1 MTDHAS
7 MTDHDLPPPTHGAS
21 RPIRTIAL
29 TVAILLL
36 LLGALY
42 LWRGWRA
49 GQAQAWQPQAVPV
62 AATLVQPRDIPAAL
76 EAVGNL
82 RAVREV
88 TLSPEVAGRVS
99 ALHFEAGR
107 QVGAGALLVQL
118 FDGPERADRRAAQ
131 AKAAFAGVQVARSQ
145 ELAPTGAEP
154 RETLEQRRADRD
166 QAAAAVQQI
175 DARLVQK
182 QVRAPFAGVLGIRQV
197 NLGQYLNP
205 GDAVATLTA
214 LDSLFVDFAVPQQ
227 ELNQLKSGSTVIVT
241 SDAWPGRR
249 FTARVNAIEPK
260 IGEDTRNVTVQALL
274 PNPDRALRPGM
285 YVTAALE
292 LPVQQGA
299 LLVPATAIQTSA
311 QGDSIIVIR
320 GNNARVG
327 GKAEVV
333 PVQTGRR
340 VGNDVVVT
348 SGIRPGDVIVTEG
361 QLRVQPGAEVKVAAP
376 VAKGER

>member
-1 MTDHAS
+1 MSA
-7 MTDHDLPPPTHGAS
+7 HDLPEAAPRTPRRS
-21 RPIRTIAL
+21 R
-29 TVAILLL
+29 AILLTVIL
-36 LLGALY
+36 LAMLLATLY
-42 LWRGWRA
+42 VWRGWRA

-62 AATLVQPRDIPAAL
+62 AATVVQPRDIPAAL
-76 EAVGNL
+76 EAVGSL

-99 ALHFEAGR
+99 AIHFEAGQ
-107 QVGAGALLVQL
+107 QVGAGALLAQL
-118 FDGPERADRRAAQ
+118 FDGPEWADRRAAQ
-131 AKAAFAGVQVARSQ
+131 AKAAFAGLQVARSH

-182 QVRAPFAGVLGIRQV
+182 QVRAPFAGVLGIRRI

-214 LDSLFVDFAVPQQ
+214 LDSLFVDFALPQQ
-227 ELNQLKSGSTVIVT
+227 ELSRLQPGATVIVT

-249 FTARVNAIEPK
+249 FTAKVNAIEPK
-260 IGEDTRNVTVQALL
+260 IGADTRNVTVQALL
-274 PNPDRALRPGM
+274 GNGDRALRPGM

-320 GNNARVG
+320 GSNARVG
-327 GKAEVV
+327 GKAEIV

-348 SGIRPGDVIVTEG
+348 SGLRAGDVIVTEG
-361 QLRVQPGAEVKVAAP
+361 QLRVQPGAQVKVAGAIP
-376 VAKGER
+376 AKQGGR

>member
-1 MTDHAS
+1 MSDHN
-7 MTDHDLPPPTHGAS
+7 LPEPSRVAPRLIRPT
-21 RPIRTIAL
+21 RTMLL
-29 TVAILLL
+29 TIVLLFV
-36 LLGALY
+36 LLGTLY

-49 GQAQAWQPQAVPV
+49 SQAQAWQPQAVSV
-62 AATLVQPRDIPAAL
+62 AAMVVQSRDIPAAL
-76 EAVGNL
+76 EAVGSL

-88 TLSPEVAGRVS
+88 TLSPEIAGRVS
-99 ALHFEAGR
+99 AIHFEAG
-107 QVGAGALLVQL
+107 QPVGAGALLVQL
-118 FDGPERADRRAAQ
+118 FDGPERADHRAAQ
-131 AKAAFAGVQVARSQ
+131 AKAAFAGIQVARSQ

-214 LDSLFVDFAVPQQ
+214 LDSLFVDFALPQQ
-227 ELNQLKSGSTVIVT
+227 ELSRLQPGATVIVT

-249 FTARVNAIEPK
+249 FTAKVNAIEPK
-260 IGEDTRNVTVQALL
+260 IGADTRNVTVQALL
-274 PNPDRALRPGM
+274 GNGDRALRPGM

-320 GNNARVG
+320 GSNARVG
-327 GKAEVV
+327 GKAEIV

-348 SGIRPGDVIVTEG
+348 RGLNAGDVIVTEG
-361 QLRVQPGAEVKVAAP
+361 QLRVQPGAEVKVAGAIP
-376 VAKGER
+376 AKQGGR

>member
-1 MTDHAS
+1 MN
-7 MTDHDLPPPTHGAS
+7 DLPSSDRPRVTARPTRA
-21 RPIRTIAL
+21 IILTII
-29 TVAILLL
+29 ILLV

-49 GQAQAWQPQAVPV
+49 GQAQAWQPQAVVV
-62 AATLVQPRDIPAAL
+62 AATLVSPRDIPAAL

-88 TLSPEVAGRVS
+88 TLSPEIGGRVS
-99 ALHFEAGR
+99 AIHFEAGAN
-107 QVGAGALLVQL
+107 VGTGALLVQL

-131 AKAAFAGVQVARSQ
+131 AKAAFAGVQVARSR

-154 RETLEQRRADRD
+154 RELMEQRVADRD
-166 QAAAAVQQI
+166 QATAAVQQI

-182 QVRAPFAGVLGIRQV
+182 QVRAPFAGVLGIRRV

-214 LDSLFVDFAVPQQ
+214 LDTLFVDFALPQQ
-227 ELNQLKSGSTVIVT
+227 ELSRLKPGSTVIVT

-320 GNNARVG
+320 GKNARAG
-327 GKAEVV
+327 GKAEIV

-340 VGNDVVVT
+340 IGNEVVVT
-348 SGIRPGDVIVTEG
+348 SGIKAGDMVVTEG

-376 VAKGER
+376 AAQGGR

>member
-1 MTDHAS
+1 MSDHN
-7 MTDHDLPPPTHGAS
+7 LPEPSRVAPRLIRPT
-21 RPIRTIAL
+21 RTMLL
-29 TVAILLL
+29 TIVLLFV
-36 LLGALY
+36 LLGTLY

-49 GQAQAWQPQAVPV
+49 SQAQAWQPQAVSV
-62 AATLVQPRDIPAAL
+62 AAMVVQSRDIPAAL
-76 EAVGNL
+76 EAVGSL

-88 TLSPEVAGRVS
+88 TLSPEIAGRVS
-99 ALHFEAGR
+99 AIHFEAG
-107 QVGAGALLVQL
+107 QPVGAGALLVQL
-118 FDGPERADRRAAQ
+118 FDGPERADHRAAQ
-131 AKAAFAGVQVARSQ
+131 AKAAFAGIQVARSQ

-166 QAAAAVQQI
+166 QAAAAVRRSA
-175 DARLVQK
+175 ARLVQK

-214 LDSLFVDFAVPQQ
+214 LDSLFVDFALPQQ
-227 ELNQLKSGSTVIVT
+227 ELSRLQPGATVIVT

-249 FTARVNAIEPK
+249 FTAKVNAIEPK
-260 IGEDTRNVTVQALL
+260 IGADTRNVTVQALL
-274 PNPDRALRPGM
+274 GNGDRALRPGM

-320 GNNARVG
+320 GSNARVG
-327 GKAEVV
+327 GKAEIV

-348 SGIRPGDVIVTEG
+348 RGLNAGDVIVTEG
-361 QLRVQPGAEVKVAAP
+361 QLRVQPGAEVKVAGAIP
-376 VAKGER
+376 AKQGGR

>member
-1 MTDHAS
+1 M
-7 MTDHDLPPPTHGAS
+7 
-21 RPIRTIAL
+21 
-29 TVAILLL
+29 
-36 LLGALY
+36 
-42 LWRGWRA
+42 
-49 GQAQAWQPQAVPV
+49 
-62 AATLVQPRDIPAAL
+62 
-76 EAVGNL
+76 
-82 RAVREV
+82 
-88 TLSPEVAGRVS
+88 
-99 ALHFEAGR
+99 
-107 QVGAGALLVQL
+107 
-118 FDGPERADRRAAQ
+118 FDGPELADRRAAQ
-131 AKAAFAGVQVARSQ
+131 AKAAFAGLQVARSQ

-182 QVRAPFAGVLGIRQV
+182 QVRAPFAGILGIRQV

-214 LDSLFVDFAVPQQ
+214 LDSLFVDFALPQQ
-227 ELNQLKSGSTVIVT
+227 ELSRLQPGATVIVT

-249 FTARVNAIEPK
+249 FTAKVNAIEPK
-260 IGEDTRNVTVQALL
+260 IGADTRNVTVQALL
-274 PNPDRALRPGM
+274 GNGDRALRPGM

-320 GNNARVG
+320 GSNARLG
-327 GKAEVV
+327 GKAEIV

-348 SGIRPGDVIVTEG
+348 SGLRAGDVIVTEG
-361 QLRVQPGAEVKVAAP
+361 QLRVQPGAEVKVAGAIP
-376 VAKGER
+376 AKQGGR

>member
-1 MTDHAS
+1 MSDHNLSKPSRVAPR
-7 MTDHDLPPPTHGAS
+7 LIRPT
-21 RPIRTIAL
+21 RTMLL
-29 TVAILLL
+29 TIVLLFV
-36 LLGALY
+36 LLGTLY

-49 GQAQAWQPQAVPV
+49 SQAQAWQPQAVPV
-62 AATLVQPRDIPAAL
+62 AAMVVQSRDIPAAL
-76 EAVGNL
+76 EAVGSL

-88 TLSPEVAGRVS
+88 TLSPEIAGRVS
-99 ALHFEAGR
+99 AIHFEAG
-107 QVGAGALLVQL
+107 QPVGAGALLVQL
-118 FDGPERADRRAAQ
+118 FDGPELADRRAAQ
-131 AKAAFAGVQVARSQ
+131 AKAAFAGLQVARSQ

-182 QVRAPFAGVLGIRQV
+182 QVRAPFAGILGIRQV

-214 LDSLFVDFAVPQQ
+214 LDSLFVDFALPQQ
-227 ELNQLKSGSTVIVT
+227 ELSRLQPGATVIVT

-249 FTARVNAIEPK
+249 FTAKVNAIEPK
-260 IGEDTRNVTVQALL
+260 IGADTRNVTVQALL
-274 PNPDRALRPGM
+274 GNGDRALRPGM

-320 GNNARVG
+320 GSNARLG
-327 GKAEVV
+327 GKAEIV

-348 SGIRPGDVIVTEG
+348 SGLRAGDVIVTEG
-361 QLRVQPGAEVKVAAP
+361 QLRVQPGAEVKVVGAIP
-376 VAKGER
+376 AKQGGR